1 MKSLQ
6 TDFADL
12 RPALEIISSAPFYDE
27 KLKRMV
33 GTNDPTKFIT
43 QKNNFISDL
52 LDRVKKMKSSIVVG
66 TVIFGDVEA
75 GTFDTLNAMEDELN
89 RLYKEQNPVALRLR
103 LSQENNMLLNDNLMP
118 TESRIQMR
126 TNPLGAAPQLP
137 GMSVNRQQ

>member
-1 MKSLQ
+1 
-6 TDFADL
+6 
-12 RPALEIISSAPFYDE
+12 
-27 KLKRMV
+27 
-33 GTNDPTKFIT
+33 
-43 QKNNFISDL
+43 
-52 LDRVKKMKSSIVVG
+52 MKSSIVAG

-89 RLYKEQNPVALRLR
+89 RLYKEQNPVALRIR
-103 LSQENNMLLNDNLMP
+103 LSRENNMLLNDNLMP

>member
-12 RPALEIISSAPFYDE
+12 RPALEAISSAPFYDE
-27 KLKRMV
+27 KLKRMI

-43 QKNNFISDL
+43 EKNRYVSDL
-52 LDRVKKMKSSIVVG
+52 LKRIREMRSSIVAG

-75 GTFDTLNAMEDELN
+75 GTFDALNAMEDELN
-89 RLYKEQNPVALRLR
+89 SIYKEQNPVALRLR
-103 LSQENNMLLNDNLMP
+103 LSRENNMLLNDNLMP

-137 GMSVNRQQ
+137 GMNVNRQQ